1 MRPFNAP
8 GIHGPARAALSA
20 LSALIALYVAGCTTS
35 SPVTMPAEVPPAGR
49 NATLLVSLNDGSI
62 ISQTVDIDADIC
74 MKSNSSP
81 VTQCLR
87 QGEPVYNPDGRTVI
101 GYRMERSEIE
111 LVGR

>member
-1 MRPFNAP
+1 MRPSSTP

-20 LSALIALYVAGCTTS
+20 LIGLCIVGCATP
-35 SPVTMPAEVPPAGR
+35 SPDATVAEVSPAAR

-62 ISQTVDIDADIC
+62 ISQVVDIDADIC

-87 QGEPVYNPDGRTVI
+87 RGEPVYGPEGRTVI

>member
-1 MRPFNAP
+1 MRSSNAP
-8 GIHGPARAALSA
+8 GFHGPARALLAALFG
-20 LSALIALYVAGCTTS
+20 LWIAGCA
-35 SPVTMPAEVPPAGR
+35 MPSTDSTVAEVAPASR

-87 QGEPVYNPDGRTVI
+87 RGEPVYDPDGGTVI

>member
-1 MRPFNAP
+1 MRPSRTP
-8 GIHGPARAALSA
+8 GIHGPTCAV
-20 LSALIALYVAGCTTS
+20 LSALIAVLTAGCAVP
-35 SPVTMPAEVPPAGR
+35 SPDTPPAAAAPANPG
-49 NATLLVSLNDGSI
+49 ATLLVSLNDGSI

-87 QGEPVYNPDGRTVI
+87 RGEPVYGPEGRTVI
-101 GYRMERSEIE
+101 GYRMERSEVE

>member
-1 MRPFNAP
+1 MRPFNAS

-20 LSALIALYVAGCTTS
+20 LIALCFAGCATPSPDTTAAEA
-35 SPVTMPAEVPPAGR
+35 SPASR

-62 ISQTVDIDADIC
+62 ISQTVAIDADIC

-87 QGEPVYNPDGRTVI
+87 RGEPVYDPAGQTVI